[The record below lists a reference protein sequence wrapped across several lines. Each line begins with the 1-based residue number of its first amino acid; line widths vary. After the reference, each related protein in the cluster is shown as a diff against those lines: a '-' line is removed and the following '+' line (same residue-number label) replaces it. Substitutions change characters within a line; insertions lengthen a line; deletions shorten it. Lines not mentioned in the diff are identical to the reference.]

1 MADDWDGTV
10 KAAVKILGKAGDV
23 PKPKPILKTQI
34 DSAGAGRKTLAS
46 AMDDLADALTALEHS
61 VDWPR
66 QYITHF
72 QDKVNVFDY
81 GLDPK
86 NPVSAKK
93 IAEAKKIINAWLDQK
108 IAVINGT
115 DTKLRDGRRRL
126 LELKKQVAQ

>member
-23 PKPKPILKTQI
+23 PKPKPILKTPI
-34 DSAGAGRKTLAS
+34 DSAVAGRKTLAA

>member
-10 KAAVKILGKAGDV
+10 KAAVKILGKAGEV
-23 PKPKPILKTQI
+23 PKPKPLLKTQI
-34 DSAGAGRKTLAS
+34 DSAVAGRKTLAS
-46 AMDDLADALTALEHS
+46 AMDDLADGLTSLEHS

-108 IAVINGT
+108 IAVINET
-115 DTKLRDGRRRL
+115 DAKLRDGRRRL

>member
-10 KAAVKILGKAGDV
+10 KAAVKILGKAGEV
-23 PKPKPILKTQI
+23 PKPKPLLKTQL
-34 DSAGAGRKTLAS
+34 DSAVAGRKTLAT

-72 QDKVNVFDY
+72 QDKVDVFNY

-86 NPVSAKK
+86 DPVSAKK
-93 IAEAKKIINAWLDQK
+93 IAEAKKIINTWLDQK

-115 DTKLRDGRRRL
+115 DTKLRDGRRHL